1 MDEEWENLLRKEI
14 SSAAVKSSPE
24 PLRSDQNNLKQSWL
38 SPGPLTGSSTDQQI
52 ASPRPTTP
60 TPPDKRSIP
69 PRRNILAQAA
79 IEIDEA
85 VVDVWREGPRN
96 TLIP

>member
-1 MDEEWENLLRKEI
+1 MDEEWENLPRKEI

-24 PLRSDQNNLKQSWL
+24 PLRSDQNNLRKSWL

-52 ASPRPTTP
+52 ASTSTYNPN
-60 TPPDKRSIP
+60 PPDKRSIP
-69 PRRNILAQAA
+69 LRRNILAQAA

-85 VVDVWREGPRN
+85 VFDVCARG
-96 TLIP
+96 